1 MVHCGTLFNKQIKK
15 QNDSLSQRNMELMKT
30 NTDLR
35 HKTREQDT
43 HIQELKDKLSEQKR
57 KMEYLVRAKKEMEE
71 NVHKM
76 KVLPLSYF

>member
-1 MVHCGTLFNKQIKK
+1 
-15 QNDSLSQRNMELMKT
+15 MELMKT

-57 KMEYLVRAKKEMEE
+57 KMEYLVCAKKEMEE

-76 KVLPLSYF
+76 KVLSIFESTLFFSCDSMHCGM